1 MFIWIKEYFMN
12 KRREHIT
19 ARQEKK
25 EHKEVKKGMKME
37 TIVSAKSPKA
47 LKVELVKKAKHH
59 KKTSKRTSTGQE
71 IEGSA
76 PAHVHTENEHWAR
89 CVRSQSLLKASRL
102 KKKLSKRPAGRGR
115 IG

>member
-1 MFIWIKEYFMN
+1 MN
-12 KRREHIT
+12 KRRENIT

-25 EHKEVKKGMKME
+25 EHKEVKKAMKME
-37 TIVSAKSPKA
+37 TIISPKSPKA

-59 KKTSKRTSTGQE
+59 KKTSKRTSTDE
-71 IEGSA
+71 KIEGST

-102 KKKLSKRPAGRGR
+102 KKKLSKRSTIRGR
-115 IG
+115 MI